1 MGSWL
6 DGHPVGCR
14 PAWQPLKG
22 VVVLE
27 FAWTL
32 PGPYCGHVLAT
43 FGADVVKVE
52 PPGRGDSLR
61 SLMPAMFEVYN
72 RGKRSVTIDLKNP
85 RSAEVVRDLVASSDV
100 LLEGFRPGV
109 ADRLG
114 ISAAAVHAI
123 NPAMVYCSVSGFGQ
137 TGPLAQVPGHDAT
150 YAALSGALGAP
161 ARSAPEPALS
171 TLPVGD
177 LAAGAVAAMSVL
189 AALAGDPA
197 QRRGIALDIGI
208 SDVLSSW
215 TAAKA
220 AEYLVSGRL
229 PEVSEQQPPTQEVY
243 RCRDG
248 EFLAL
253 GAIED
258 PFWRSLCAVLGR
270 TDWLGRADLMTNVG
284 RARAGAELRAELAAA
299 FAADDAS
306 SWEARLTAADVP
318 AQRVLSV
325 PEALDTEQAAA
336 RGIVRPRGA
345 GREITFPA
353 VVAGFDAPV
362 LTDAPLLGADS
373 VDVLVERGATRADI
387 ESWQAAGVLG
397 DASGPVVQDDAQPA
411 ARAGGRH
418 E

>member
-1 MGSWL
+1 MGSL
-6 DGHPVGCR
+6 GDRPVGGR
-14 PAWQPLKG
+14 PAWHPLKG

-32 PGPYCGHVLAT
+32 PGPYCGQVLAA

-72 RGKRSVTIDLKNP
+72 RGKRSVSIDLKNP
-85 RSAEVVRDLVASSDV
+85 RSAEVVRTLVASSDV

-114 ISAAAVHAI
+114 ISAKVAHEI
-123 NPAMVYCSVSGFGQ
+123 NPAIVHCSISGFGQ
-137 TGPLAQVPGHDAT
+137 TGPLARVPGHDGT
-150 YAALSGALGAP
+150 YAALSGALGAS
-161 ARSAPEPALS
+161 ARSAPEPRLS
-171 TLPVGD
+171 ALPVGD
-177 LAAGAVAAMSVL
+177 LAAGAVAAMTVL

-197 QRRGIALDIGI
+197 QRRRIALDIGI
-208 SDVLSSW
+208 CDVLSSW

-220 AEYLVSGRL
+220 AEYLVTGQL

-253 GAIED
+253 GAMED
-258 PFWRSLCAVLGR
+258 PFWRSLCTVLGR
-270 TDWLGRADLMTNVG
+270 TDWLGRADLVTNVG

-306 SWEARLTAADVP
+306 SWEMRLTAADVP

-325 PEALDTEQAAA
+325 PEALATEHAAV
-336 RGIVRPRGA
+336 RGMVRPRGA

-353 VVAGFDAPV
+353 VVAGFEAPV
-362 LTDAPLLGADS
+362 LTDAPVLGADS
-373 VDVLVERGATRADI
+373 GPVLVERGATRADV
-387 ESWQAAGVLG
+387 EGWQAAGLLG
-397 DASGPVVQDDAQPA
+397 EAATPAVQDEAHPA
-411 ARAGGRH
+411 ARAGGLH
-418 E
+418 D

>member
-1 MGSWL
+1 MDSIA
-6 DGHPVGCR
+6 DRQVGGR

-32 PGPYCGHVLAT
+32 PGPYCGQVLAT

-72 RGKRSVTIDLKNP
+72 RGKRSVSVDLKNP
-85 RSAEVVRDLVASSDV
+85 RSADAVRTLVESSDV

-114 ISAAAVHAI
+114 IGAKAVHAI
-123 NPAMVYCSVSGFGQ
+123 NPAIVYCSISGFGQ
-137 TGPLAQVPGHDAT
+137 TGPLAKAPGHDGT

-161 ARSAPEPALS
+161 ARSAPEPRLS
-171 TLPVGD
+171 ALPVGD
-177 LAAGAVAAMSVL
+177 LAAGAVAAMTIL

-197 QRRGIALDIGI
+197 KRRGIALDIGI
-208 SDVLSSW
+208 CDVLSSW

-220 AEYLVSGRL
+220 AEYLVTGQL

-248 EFLAL
+248 EFIAL
-253 GAIED
+253 GAMED
-258 PFWRSLCAVLGR
+258 PFWQSLCAVLRR
-270 TDWLGRADLMTNVG
+270 TDWLGRADLVTNVG

-306 SWEARLTAADVP
+306 SWEARLAAADVP

-325 PEALDTEQAAA
+325 PDALATEHAAA
-336 RGIVRPRGA
+336 RGMVRPRGA
-345 GREITFPA
+345 GREIAFPA
-353 VVAGFDAPV
+353 VVTGFEPPVLADAPV
-362 LTDAPLLGADS
+362 LGADS
-373 VDVLVERGATRADI
+373 VTVLLERGATRGDLDA
-387 ESWQAAGVLG
+387 WRAAGLLG
-397 DASGPVVQDDAQPA
+397 DTPVPVGQGRARPA
-411 ARAGGRH
+411 APGRRTP
-418 E
+418 